1 MYKKPLQA
9 LRNASTKVAFQRQGK
24 RTGDPRRLVP
34 DCTVS
39 KPWSRQLARSPHFCR
54 YQVSMMSDRMLVTDI
69 RQTISK
75 INTTTRHI
83 SSIADLKRLAA
94 HDEVKVFWMKGQGI
108 MARVDWQAQ
117 HDALSGISRLTYIY
131 SQTRFNSFLER
142 LPDLIKR
149 AKQAKRN
156 AERAAQSLG
165 QAAAQLGDLSHKVG
179 ESANQLNA
187 QAQQLAQW
195 EAGDRK
201 HQGGLEMAGHVLGPL
216 TLGFGYLLWLGS
228 NDFKR
233 KADNNS
239 ALFFGGLV
247 NKLEH
252 MLIMGAEATQAP
264 GSQMHLHF
272 EDMGQVMVELRNAV
286 DDMSV
291 RARHENRHIQN
302 NN

>member
-1 MYKKPLQA
+1 
-9 LRNASTKVAFQRQGK
+9 
-24 RTGDPRRLVP
+24 
-34 DCTVS
+34 
-39 KPWSRQLARSPHFCR
+39 
-54 YQVSMMSDRMLVTDI
+54 MSDRMLVTDI

-228 NDFKR
+228 NDFKH
-233 KADNNS
+233 KADNNCQS
-239 ALFFGGLV
+239 AKIVRDVCGILSDRVKPVFFEASQAMDAAALFFGGLV

-252 MLIMGAEATQAP
+252 ILIMGAEATQAP

-286 DDMSV
+286 DNMSV

-302 NN
+302 NNLTCLAV

>member
-1 MYKKPLQA
+1 MSN
-9 LRNASTKVAFQRQGK
+9 RMVITDV
-24 RTGDPRRLVP
+24 T
-34 DCTVS
+34 
-39 KPWSRQLARSPHFCR
+39 QL
-54 YQVSMMSDRMLVTDI
+54 
-69 RQTISK
+69 ISK
-75 INTTTRHI
+75 INSTAQHI
-83 SSIADLKRLAA
+83 SSTADLKHLDA
-94 HDEVKVFWMKGQGI
+94 HDEVKVFCIKGQGI

-117 HDALSGISRLTYIY
+117 VAALSGISMLTY
-131 SQTRFNSFLER
+131 SQACFSTFHAG
-142 LPDLIKR
+142 LPELIEG
-149 AKQAKRN
+149 AEQAKHN
-156 AERAAQSLG
+156 AEQASHSLG

-233 KADNNS
+233 KADNNCQS
-239 ALFFGGLV
+239 AKIVRDVCGILSDRVKPVFFEASQAMDAAALFFGGLV